1 MRKIASLGLAAAIS
15 ATALT
20 IGAPT
25 ALAASCYGTTCSG
38 LDPQATGCSADAVT
52 LGSATTGDVTVNLRY
67 SSNCGAA
74 WVRIYGGPSDRASI
88 QNSVGT
94 MYKVTLGQA
103 GGSSWSLMV
112 NRSGTRRA
120 EACGR
125 NVNTNALACTGML

>member
-1 MRKIASLGLAAAIS
+1 MHKIASLGLATTVV
-15 ATALT
+15 ATVFT
-20 IGAPT
+20 IGAP
-25 ALAASCYGTTCSG
+25 AAVAACCHGASCSG

-67 SSNCGAA
+67 SANCGAA
-74 WVRIYGGPSDRASI
+74 WVRIYGGPSDRASV

-94 MYKVTLGQA
+94 MYKVTLGQG

-112 NRSGTRRA
+112 NRSSTRQA

-125 NVNTNALACTGML
+125 NVNTNARACTGML